1 MKLVK
6 HGHACVRLEG
16 YNGTLVIDPGG
27 YSEDAS
33 VANVDAILITHEHFD
48 HFAEDRVRAAV
59 EANPGVNIWTVA
71 AVAQK
76 LAGLGSALHVI
87 GDGDTFTAAGF
98 EIEAHGVWHAE
109 VHRDI
114 PRITNTGFLIDRHLF
129 HPGDALTVPDRPIET
144 LLLPVHAPWSR
155 TADLIDWVREV
166 GPKQVLAIHDGAL
179 NSIGLALVGGLLGDH
194 GPGIGADYHRL
205 DVHDSVEFV

>member
-1 MKLVK
+1 MRLMK
-6 HGHACVRLEG
+6 HGHSCIRLEG
-16 YNGTLVIDPGG
+16 DGGTLVIDPGG

-33 VANVDAILITHEHFD
+33 VANADAILITHEHFD
-48 HFAEDRVRAAV
+48 HFAEDRVRSAV
-59 EANPGVNIWTVA
+59 DANPGVQIWTIA

-76 LAGLGSALHVI
+76 LAGLGPSVHTI
-87 GDGDTFTAAGF
+87 GDGDAFTAAGF
-98 EIEAHGVWHAE
+98 DVEAHGVWHAE

-114 PRITNTGFLIDRHLF
+114 PRVTNTGFLIDRLLF
-129 HPGDALTVPDRPIET
+129 HPGDALTVPDKPVET

-166 GPKQVLAIHDGAL
+166 GPKQALAIHDGAL
-179 NSIGLALVGGLLGDH
+179 NSIGLALVGGLLGEH

-205 DVHDSVEFV
+205 ELRETVDFI